1 MNSSSSA
8 PSYPWSMVCLIFD
21 PMFQTKI
28 QEHIWSVKC
37 GVNLAQKLCRYPN
50 LSEASTWSSRWVRQT
65 VRNKPHP
72 QVISRDLAGEI
83 DKHQRHLIIPS
94 YIFASFRLPSDL
106 TGGGGRWNWSSP
118 GTLGQPP
125 FGQLYNIWFLT
136 LFASLTIVQLRGV
149 LDILLGAMIIGKT
162 LIQMTK
168 CPNAPWK
175 GSNVTFRNPNED
187 RLEHN
192 HAIKCDRPPKV
203 VLKWTFLGLGLK
215 KPWSPTKDVQK

>member
-136 LFASLTIVQLRGV
+136 LFASLTIVQLGV
-149 LDILLGAMIIGKT
+149 FLISFLVQWSLERHWSKWPNVQMPLEKVQMSLLE
-162 LIQMTK
+162 IQMRIDWNKTMQ
-168 CPNAPWK
+168 
-175 GSNVTFRNPNED
+175 SSVT
-187 RLEHN
+187 
-192 HAIKCDRPPKV
+192 ISQ
-203 VLKWTFLGLGLK
+203 KWCSSGLF
-215 KPWSPTKDVQK
+215 